1 MNYIDM
7 FILVLIAYAVFRGL
21 VRGLVMQ
28 LASLAALVLGV
39 YGALIL
45 SGFTAHHLARLFSI
59 DYEYLYTVSLGITFI
74 IVFILVNLVG
84 KLLEKMVESAKLSLP
99 NKIFGILFSVC
110 KVLLI
115 TGVILL
121 FIDRIDKRVPF
132 LPRDARENSLF
143 YKPVTSIARM
153 LFPALDEP
161 VVADDDRPGE
171 FV

>member
-7 FILVLIAYAVFRGL
+7 FILVLIVYAVFRGF

-39 YGALIL
+39 YGALTL
-45 SGFTAHHLARLFSI
+45 SDFTSQHISRLFRI
-59 DYEYLYTVSLGITFI
+59 DYEYLYTLSLGVTFI
-74 IVFILVNLVG
+74 LVFILVNFVG
-84 KLLEKMVESAKLSLP
+84 KLIEKMVESAQLSMP
-99 NKIFGILFSVC
+99 NKLFGILFSVC

-121 FIDRIDKRVPF
+121 FIDRIDRRVPL
-132 LPRDARENSLF
+132 LPPGARENSLL
-143 YKPVTSIARM
+143 YKPVTHIARM

-161 VVADDDRPGE
+161 VAGDNDRPKE